1 LGKRFFKLSEVND
14 QRPIPLK
21 YAIAVGFPTGDKTQ
35 KYGPDGY
42 RVAMPCVQATAESVG
57 SERQFLSI
65 LPDAPATGHLSGVS
79 GGPVFWSTADH
90 FGLVGFVYEG
100 DQTGPAD
107 DMIQRPRVRFFVET
121 CDYHEFSRWT
131 EELRTARAER
141 VMPVR
146 RIA

>member
-1 LGKRFFKLSEVND
+1 MACGV
-14 QRPIPLK
+14 P
-21 YAIAVGFPTGDKTQ
+21 AVPGDGARGRGEHATVVGLAVAGRRQHGVRLAGF
-35 KYGPDGY
+35 
-42 RVAMPCVQATAESVG
+42 ESG
-57 SERQFLSI
+57 GGARSFN
-65 LPDAPATGHLSGVS
+65 LSGVS

-131 EELRTARAER
+131 EELRTARAGR